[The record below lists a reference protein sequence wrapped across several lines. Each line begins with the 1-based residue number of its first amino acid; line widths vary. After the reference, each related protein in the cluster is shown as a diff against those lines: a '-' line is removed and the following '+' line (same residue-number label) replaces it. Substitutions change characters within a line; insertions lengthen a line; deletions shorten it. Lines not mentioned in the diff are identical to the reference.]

1 MNKYIP
7 LFILFGAQTLLASN
21 QDSIPKKTSFS
32 LKEAQAYAAENAY
45 AVKEVKYN
53 ISQAEQ
59 QVREYTAIGLPQING
74 EATFTDF
81 LVIPTSVI
89 PAGGFFGS
97 PEPLKVKFN
106 TKYNS
111 QVNASGS
118 QLVFD
123 GSFFVGLQAAKALVQ
138 LTKDGQKK
146 SELDVKDN
154 VTQAYYTVL
163 IVQETQK
170 LLEQSLIN
178 LEKAQLE
185 SQAFLKGGFA
195 EETDV
200 DQFTIL
206 VSNLK
211 NQIEKTKANIENAKG
226 LLKFQM
232 GMSVKDP
239 IELTDNIDI
248 IADLAN
254 SPGLLNPSLDP
265 KNSIEYL
272 LLGKSR
278 DLQLL
283 NVKRIKMGYLPSAR
297 VFGSAG
303 YNQPTSTFNWFKED
317 SWFPSVNW
325 GFNISVPIFDGFM
338 KDAGIKKAR
347 LDAVKTQNTMDQ
359 LEQGMNLQL
368 QTAKT
373 DFIAA
378 SNQLKNEEKSL
389 ELSKKV
395 RDKALIKFKEGV
407 GSSMEITQAE
417 NQLVSVQGA
426 YFQALMN
433 QLIAKAKID
442 RLLGNY

>member
-1 MNKYIP
+1 MIRLLP
-7 LFILFGAQTLLASN
+7 FLLFLGLNYLPSAA
-21 QDSIPKKTSFS
+21 QDSIPKKTAFT
-32 LKEAQAYAAENAY
+32 LKEAQFFASENAY
-45 AVKEVKYN
+45 SVKEVKYN

-74 EATFTDF
+74 DFTFTDF

-106 TKYNS
+106 TRFNS
-111 QVNASGS
+111 QINASGS
-118 QLVFD
+118 QLIFD
-123 GSFFVGLQAAKALVQ
+123 GSFFVGIQAAKALVQ
-138 LTKDGQKK
+138 LTKESQRK

-163 IVQETQK
+163 IIEETKK

-178 LEKAQLE
+178 LEKAQME
-185 SQAFLKGGFA
+185 TQAFYKSGFA
-195 EETDV
+195 EENDV

-211 NQIEKTKANIENAKG
+211 NQIERTKANIENAKG

-232 GMSVKDP
+232 GMSVKEK
-239 IELTDNIDI
+239 IELTDNLTT
-248 IADLAN
+248 LAN
-254 SPGLLNPSLDP
+254 LANTPSLLNSTMDP
-265 KNSIEYL
+265 KTSIEYVL
-272 LLGKSR
+272 LSKTR
-278 DLQLL
+278 ELQLL
-283 NVKRIKMGYLPSAR
+283 NSKRIKMGYLPSAR
-297 VFGSAG
+297 IFSTAG
-303 YNQPTSTFNWFKED
+303 YNQPISDFNWFKND

-338 KDAGIKKAR
+338 KDAGIKKAK
-347 LDAVKTQNTMDQ
+347 LDAVKTKNTMDQ
-359 LEQGMNLQL
+359 VEQGMNLQL
-368 QTAKT
+368 QTAKS
-373 DFIAA
+373 DFLA
-378 SNQLKNEEKSL
+378 STNQLKTEEKSL
-389 ELSKKV
+389 ELARKV
-395 RDKALIKFKEGV
+395 RDKALLKFKEGV

-426 YFQALMN
+426 YFQALLN
-433 QLIAKAKID
+433 QLSSKAKID